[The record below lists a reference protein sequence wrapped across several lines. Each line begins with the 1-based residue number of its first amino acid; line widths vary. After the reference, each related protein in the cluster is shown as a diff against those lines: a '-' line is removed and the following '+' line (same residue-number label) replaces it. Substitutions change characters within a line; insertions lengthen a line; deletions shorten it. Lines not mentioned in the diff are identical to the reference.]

1 MPSIRDEALA
11 TLGLAAQPDADAP
24 AVQRAFERLAR
35 RYPERHFPER
45 FRALLEARDCLL
57 NPGRLWRDELE
68 RPTLDLRWAL
78 PYFRGE
84 SRGEKGKSTLRASD
98 DPVQDMLRA
107 GYLAEGL
114 ELPGMDEDI
123 PF

>member
-45 FRALLEARDCLL
+45 FRALLEARDRLL

-78 PYFRGE
+78 PYLSQR
-84 SRGEKGKSTLRASD
+84 EKEKSTLRAAD
-98 DPVQDMLRA
+98 DVVQDMLRA
-107 GYLAEGL
+107 GYRAEGL